1 MKLTLMSTKDRK
13 EPKDPTM
20 TPGCQVDVHVDGKDN
35 LIPTLSNGSIVQNV
49 KEVHTLDCV
58 TKVKFPSEVDTPIS
72 FEDDIIRKGIFSFLS
87 SPGLC
92 YFELLS
98 ILSSH

>member
-49 KEVHTLDCV
+49 KEAHTLDCA

-72 FEDDIIRKGIFSFLS
+72 FEDDIIQKGILISFSTSQDYVF
-87 SPGLC
+87 
-92 YFELLS
+92 
-98 ILSSH
+98 

>member
-49 KEVHTLDCV
+49 KEAHTLDCA

-72 FEDDIIRKGIFSFLS
+72 LEDDIIQKGILIYFSTSQDYVCIKNVF
-87 SPGLC
+87 
-92 YFELLS
+92 
-98 ILSSH
+98 

>member
-49 KEVHTLDCV
+49 KEVHTLDNA
-58 TKVKFPSEVDTPIS
+58 TKSSIS
-72 FEDDIIRKGIFSFLS
+72 FLANSKYKKNATIHVI
-87 SPGLC
+87 C
-92 YFELLS
+92 
-98 ILSSH
+98 